1 MSVARCVLLAA
12 LVSIAAG
19 LASIESNTKDD
30 CCLEGRCCSGLEYCC
45 NECDGSCTCSVHG
58 KCHSSIRMTMSAK
71 ANMLAYPI
79 RKAAVLAA
87 NDDCCLEGRCCS
99 GMEYC
104 CNECDGSCRC
114 SVHGKC
120 NSTRIF

>member
-1 MSVARCVLLAA
+1 MEERARLLHDDYEPAA
-12 LVSIAAG
+12 FISRLSAVWRTTELVEECPRSAAG
-19 LASIESNTKDD
+19 
-30 CCLEGRCCSGLEYCC
+30 
-45 NECDGSCTCSVHG
+45 
-58 KCHSSIRMTMSAK
+58 K
-71 ANMLAYPI
+71 AAGVDQI